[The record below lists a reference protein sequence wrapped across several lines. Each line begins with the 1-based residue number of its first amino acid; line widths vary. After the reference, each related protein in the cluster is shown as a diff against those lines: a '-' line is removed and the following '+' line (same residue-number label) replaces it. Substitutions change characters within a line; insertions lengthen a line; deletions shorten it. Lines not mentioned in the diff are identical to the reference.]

1 MNLLTKFLT
10 SRKGKIAIL
19 LTLTLLYAA
28 GIVCL
33 FINLHLGVLLW
44 AMATLPSL
52 LIFLH
57 QKRMERIEQLQKAE
71 EEYIKKQTEDETT

>member
-33 FINLHLGVLLW
+33 FINLHLGVLL
-44 AMATLPSL
+44 
-52 LIFLH
+52 
-57 QKRMERIEQLQKAE
+57 
-71 EEYIKKQTEDETT
+71 

>member
-1 MNLLTKFLT
+1 
-10 SRKGKIAIL
+10 
-19 LTLTLLYAA
+19 
-28 GIVCL
+28 
-33 FINLHLGVLLW
+33 
-44 AMATLPSL
+44 MATLPSL